1 MSLYKLNVVEWPW
14 NDFVISFARTATN
27 THSLIKELCDFSE
40 VFKEVQSPPSWSL
53 SNGRKPHTA
62 LPHEAGIVFNNAVSV
77 DAIRIGLKWFWF
89 LFMEGGRTVLTWLP
103 LGWNFMDLLWS
114 LFSPFT
120 LCIRGLSILLSLISP
135 PPFSALFVLSQTS
148 KCKGD
153 CDVDVFLC
161 SHLWSLVL
169 SRSSKYALIRINLFK
184 HVWPNGRL
192 SFAFW
197 KVKLVNSYTSGHHLS
212 GRQATN

>member
-1 MSLYKLNVVEWPW
+1 MTLKRLRYQFCSNSYK
-14 NDFVISFARTATN
+14 
-27 THSLIKELCDFSE
+27 HSLTHKRTLWFFGGFQGSAKSSILKPLQWQEASYSFT
-40 VFKEVQSPPSWSL
+40 SWSWY
-53 SNGRKPHTA
+53 
-62 LPHEAGIVFNNAVSV
+62 SV
-77 DAIRIGLKWFWF
+77 QQCCLCRCDSDWVKWFWF